1 MIGEY
6 PKSNSEYCTVHKP
19 LPHYGGTEK
28 GLFLPSHGESRK
40 IGEEIPIEAIPW
52 PQRNRRD
59 AIIQGHAM
67 PETFQQYRKRTL
79 GYLESMGNRD
89 PIKIQKATPAKLE
102 RLIKGV
108 PRKELLR
115 RPARGKWSVLEIL
128 GHLAD
133 AELAIAWRLRIIL
146 ARSGA
151 PLLWFDQ
158 DIWARK
164 FRYQTRDPR
173 QLLDLFHAIRQSNL
187 ELLKSIP
194 RREWGRC
201 YGIHELRGRQSVADF
216 VQMEAAHDLNHLRQ
230 IEDILGR

>member
-1 MIGEY
+1 
-6 PKSNSEYCTVHKP
+6 
-19 LPHYGGTEK
+19 
-28 GLFLPSHGESRK
+28 
-40 IGEEIPIEAIPW
+40 
-52 PQRNRRD
+52 
-59 AIIQGHAM
+59 M
-67 PETFQQYRKRTL
+67 PETYQQYRKRAL

-102 RLIKGV
+102 RLLHDGV
-108 PRKELLR
+108 PRKTLQR

-133 AELAIAWRLRIIL
+133 AELAIAWRLRIML

-158 DIWARK
+158 DVWARK

-173 QLLDLFHAIRQSNL
+173 QLLDLFRALRQNNL
-187 ELLKSIP
+187 TLLKSIP
-194 RREWGRC
+194 RREWSRC

-216 VQMEAAHDLNHLRQ
+216 VLMEAAHDLNHLRQ
-230 IEDILGR
+230 IEDILGQ